1 MKKIMLIHH
10 FGGIGGAGVS
20 LIDIV
25 KSLKE
30 SYDVTVLCPVEPNN
44 MINLLESMGVNVI
57 SIPYSSY
64 ILDFYSGGGRFFF
77 SRKACKLYLN
87 RKKAKPLFEELID
100 NFEGDVVAINSM
112 TLSWLGP
119 VIKKKQKK
127 TICFHRETFLP
138 NYFLGTKLIK
148 HYLRRYFD
156 RVVFISKYDCS
167 SFENYPKEKKVVIY
181 DRVDSKKFFESNLI
195 YSKGEKKYILFL
207 GGFSKLKGAKVL
219 VKSLKYL
226 KESKFDI
233 KLIFVGNKEV
243 KNSQNKLEKI
253 KRLFIKNV
261 ERDVNKIIK
270 QNKLENEII
279 FRNITSSPEE
289 YFKEASIIVFPSTLP
304 HQARPVYEAGFSKIP
319 IIISNFKNTE
329 EFIKNNVTGFTFK
342 KNDPRDLAAVIEKVL
357 MMPKDKLNKILE
369 NNLINSNNKH
379 EYETLSSE
387 LIALIENIEGEKNK

>member
-1 MKKIMLIHH
+1 M
-10 FGGIGGAGVS
+10 
-20 LIDIV
+20 
-25 KSLKE
+25 
-30 SYDVTVLCPVEPNN
+30 
-44 MINLLESMGVNVI
+44 
-57 SIPYSSY
+57 
-64 ILDFYSGGGRFFF
+64 
-77 SRKACKLYLN
+77 
-87 RKKAKPLFEELID
+87 
-100 NFEGDVVAINSM
+100 
-112 TLSWLGP
+112 
-119 VIKKKQKK
+119 
-127 TICFHRETFLP
+127 
-138 NYFLGTKLIK
+138 
-148 HYLRRYFD
+148 
-156 RVVFISKYDCS
+156 
-167 SFENYPKEKKVVIY
+167 
-181 DRVDSKKFFESNLI
+181 
-195 YSKGEKKYILFL
+195 
-207 GGFSKLKGAKVL
+207 
-219 VKSLKYL
+219 KSLKYL

-233 KLIFVGNKEV
+233 KLIFVGNKEA
-243 KNSQNKLEKI
+243 KKSQNKLEKI